1 MKRRP
6 TSHCCVTKDLLVKL
20 ICGLL
25 AVRLPDVN
33 DSLDGNRN
41 DAPVR
46 TKPKGYCLSL
56 FLTETIL
63 DQISWSRLRARRAIL
78 QPVVFIADLSSEPNE
93 FTFGVTAR
101 DKNGQKCITPS
112 TISR

>member
-25 AVRLPDVN
+25 AVGLTDEN
-33 DSLDGNRN
+33 DTLDGNRN

-46 TKPKGYCLSL
+46 PKPKGYCLSL
-56 FLTETIL
+56 FLTDTIK
-63 DQISWSRLRARRAIL
+63 DQITRSRLHTRITIL
-78 QPVVFIADLSSEPNE
+78 QPVELIAALYERAKLIRLRRNSNAQRC
-93 FTFGVTAR
+93 T
-101 DKNGQKCITPS
+101 
-112 TISR
+112 